1 MKYAFINGIILDGSK
16 DMKPISDM
24 VILTEDEYILA
35 VVENDISFDGYE
47 IIDLK
52 GKYIMPGLINL
63 HVHLPASG
71 KPKKK
76 ASDPKK
82 LVKLVKS
89 NFLFKKFAQRLCENY
104 ALMELKSGVTTIR
117 TVGGILDFDSMIR
130 DRIHNN
136 EILGPRIL
144 ASNMAIS
151 VVDGHMAGSLAY
163 EAKSVEDAKH
173 YVQMIAKDKPDL
185 IKLMIT
191 GGVLDAK
198 VKGEP
203 GELKMPSEYVKAACE
218 EAHRLGF
225 KVAAHVESSE
235 GVYVALENG
244 VDTIEHG
251 AKVNPEIIQLFKR
264 QNASHIVTLSPA
276 LPFAL
281 FDRSISNVSEIEQ
294 FNGKVVFE
302 GIIDCA
308 KACLENNIPVGLGTD
323 TGCPYVTHYDMYREL
338 VYFHKFCNVS
348 NAFALYT
355 ATKRNAQIA
364 GIDDI
369 TGSIEVGKCADM
381 IITENNP
388 LDNIEALR
396 NISMVV
402 VKGEILY
409 DIKNKKMKE
418 VEKELDKYL

>member
-24 VILTEDEYILA
+24 AILTKDNNILA
-35 VVENDISFDGYE
+35 IVENDESFDGYE

-82 LVKLVKS
+82 LVRLVKS
-89 NFLFKKFAQRLCENY
+89 NFLFKKFAQKLCEKY

-151 VVDGHMAGSLAY
+151 VVGGHMAGSLAY
-163 EAKSVEDAKH
+163 EAKSVEDAKY
-173 YVQMIAKDKPDL
+173 YVQVIAKDKPDL

-203 GELKMPSEYVKAACE
+203 GELKMPSAYVKAACE

-364 GIDDI
+364 GIGDI

-388 LDNIEALR
+388 LDNLEALR

-402 VKGEILY
+402 VKGKILS
-409 DIKNKKMKE
+409 DIKNKKMQE